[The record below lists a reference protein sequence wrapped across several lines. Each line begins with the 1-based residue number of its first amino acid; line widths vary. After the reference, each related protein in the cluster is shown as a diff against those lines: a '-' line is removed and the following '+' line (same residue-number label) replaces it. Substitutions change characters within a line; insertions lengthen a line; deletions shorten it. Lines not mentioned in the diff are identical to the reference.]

1 MQNKWNPNPK
11 NFEGAFGNEASYK
24 GFYYGMLG
32 YLPDEPCKILIL
44 SGPKQG
50 ELALALEEAG
60 YEAVKLTDPEH
71 EIPGFLASRLDDVPS
86 ESFGVVIS
94 PGWLEAEG
102 EAEKAAKQAYR
113 ILVDGGVYFGLV
125 ASRFAAAFDNVSSSI
140 SKSFSIANGIE
151 GGEWLEAKEL
161 YTPNDIAILLEAVLF
176 EVVDLFGWQI
186 AIQNLPQEK
195 LLSEKWDNDE
205 MEKLM
210 ELEFRLAQ
218 ERTIMGAAP
227 TIQFVAKKPLGTQ

>member
-11 NFEGAFGNEASYK
+11 NFEGTYGNEASFK
-24 GFYYGMLG
+24 GFFYGILG

-44 SGPKQG
+44 PGPKQG
-50 ELALALEEAG
+50 ELALVLEEAG
-60 YEAVKLTDPEH
+60 YEAVKLTDPDH
-71 EIPGFLASRLDDVPS
+71 EIPGFLAAKLEDVPK
-86 ESFGVVIS
+86 ESFGVIIS
-94 PGWLEAEG
+94 PGWHEAEG
-102 EAEKAAKQAYR
+102 EAEKFARQAYR
-113 ILVDGGVYFGLV
+113 ILVDGGMYFGLV
-125 ASRFAAAFDNVSSSI
+125 ASRYAASLDNAGSSV

-151 GGEWLEAKEL
+151 GGEWLDAKDL
-161 YTPNDIAILLEAVLF
+161 FTPNDIAILLEAVMF
-176 EVVDLFGWQI
+176 EVVDLFGWQL

-195 LLSEKWDNDE
+195 LLSEKWDSDE
-205 MEKLM
+205 MDKLM